1 MSDTGP
7 EDHPVG
13 EGSALVDPTGV
24 DALVPLVYQ
33 ELKAIARRARAR
45 LTGGETL
52 GTTALIHETYVH
64 LAEARGFESR
74 GHFLGTAAI
83 AMRRILIDRVRAQLT
98 AKRGGGAEKA
108 ALDEIPDFIVE
119 DETTVLGVHDALE
132 RLAALN
138 PRLVRVVECRFFAGY
153 SEAET
158 AEAMGTSLRSVQR
171 DWATARAWLKREMG
185 R

>member
-1 MSDTGP
+1 
-7 EDHPVG
+7 
-13 EGSALVDPTGV
+13 
-24 DALVPLVYQ
+24 
-33 ELKAIARRARAR
+33 
-45 LTGGETL
+45 
-52 GTTALIHETYVH
+52 
-64 LAEARGFESR
+64 
-74 GHFLGTAAI
+74 
-83 AMRRILIDRVRAQLT
+83 
-98 AKRGGGAEKA
+98 
-108 ALDEIPDFIVE
+108 
-119 DETTVLGVHDALE
+119 VLGVHDALE